1 MGKKTKWI
9 ILVILLLGGYLVF
22 SGSDKSP
29 IVQIMDRY
37 LWTKSVM
44 FIMAPSPD
52 HPKVSY
58 QHQIMANLPEIGR
71 RKIVVIDVFSDQ
83 MVRINGEVKPHIGS
97 HQFYNH
103 LRADKQNFQ
112 VLLFRKDGEF
122 ERSYPIGIPYIELR
136 HFLSRESRYR
146 K

>member
-9 ILVILLLGGYLVF
+9 ILTILFLSGYLIF
-22 SGSDKSP
+22 SGSDKLP

-52 HPKVSY
+52 HLKVGY
-58 QHQIMANLPEIGR
+58 QHQIIADLPETER
-71 RKIVVIDVFSDQ
+71 RKIVMIDVFSDQ
-83 MVRINGEVKPHIGS
+83 VVRIDGAAKPHIGS
-97 HQFYNH
+97 QQFYDH
-103 LRADKQNFQ
+103 LRVDKQDFQ
-112 VLLFRKDGEF
+112 VLLFRKDGEL
-122 ERSYPIGIPYIELR
+122 ERAYPIGIPYIELR